1 MYDPHAH
8 IRSLLMKPLPFGT
21 PKGAATVHGRLC
33 TAGRRHG
40 RGAVLREF
48 PATPLGTAR
57 QDVA

>member
-21 PKGAATVHGRLC
+21 PKGAATVHGRL
-33 TAGRRHG
+33 HG